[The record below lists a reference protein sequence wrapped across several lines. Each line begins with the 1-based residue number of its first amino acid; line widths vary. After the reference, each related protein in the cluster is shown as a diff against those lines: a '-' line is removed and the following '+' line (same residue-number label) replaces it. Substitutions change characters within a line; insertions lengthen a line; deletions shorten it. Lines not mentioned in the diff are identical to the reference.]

1 MKKLYNEEG
10 GSIMKCPCCGSEM
23 IKGWVQSTRRVLFT
37 TIKSEGG
44 LDIKDKSDVVLT
56 SNNFFNPTAIAYHC
70 ACCKKVVIDYAEKP
84 E

>member
-1 MKKLYNEEG
+1 
-10 GSIMKCPCCGSEM
+10 MKCPCCGSEM